1 MSECPSKGALFLSV
15 LASALRLLPP
25 ERAHGVTL
33 WALRHGLGPRLSEP
47 DDPILACALW
57 GRSFGNPIG
66 IAAGFDK
73 NAEAPAAL
81 RAMGFGFVEVGSVT
95 PRPQP
100 GNPRPRLFRLPED
113 GAVINRMGFNNDGV
127 SAVAARLEAYRAA
140 PAGPGR
146 SARRAGPVGVNLGKN
161 RDSVDAGADYAEGVA
176 GLARF
181 ADYLAINV
189 SSPNTP
195 GLRALQGP
203 DELRDLI
210 ARVQEVLAAQAL
222 DAPPP
227 VLVKVAPDLTD
238 ADLEDIAGVALE
250 TGLGG
255 LIATNSTIARPDSL
269 GSRHRQEAGGLS
281 GRPLFRSSTEIL
293 SRLYRLTHGELPLI
307 GVGGIASGADVLT
320 KIRAGAALVQLYS
333 ALVFGGPALLP
344 RIKRDLA
351 AGLRRQGFATVAEA
365 VGADHRDA
373 G

>member
-1 MSECPSKGALFLSV
+1 MLSLSV

-25 ERAHGVTL
+25 EQAHRATL

-47 DDPILACALW
+47 DDPILACSLW

-73 NAEAPAAL
+73 SAEAPAAL

-100 GNPRPRLFRLPED
+100 GNPKPRLFRLPED

-127 SAVAARLEAYRAA
+127 SAVAARLESYRAA
-140 PAGPGR
+140 PAGTGL
-146 SARRAGPVGVNLGKN
+146 VGVNLGKN
-161 RDSVDAGADYAEGVA
+161 RDAVDAGADYAQGVA

-227 VLVKVAPDLTD
+227 VLVKVAPDLSD

-255 LIATNSTIARPDSL
+255 LIATNTSIARPDSL

-281 GRPLFRSSTEIL
+281 GRPLFRSSTGIL
-293 SRLYRLTHGELPLI
+293 SRLYRLTHGKLPLI
-307 GVGGIASGADVLT
+307 GVGGIASGADALT

-351 AGLRRQGFATVAEA
+351 AGLRRQGFATVTEA

>member
-1 MSECPSKGALFLSV
+1 MFEGVLSLSV

-25 ERAHGVTL
+25 ERAHGATL

-127 SAVAARLEAYRAA
+127 SAVAARLKSYRAA
-140 PAGPGR
+140 PAGTGR
-146 SARRAGPVGVNLGKN
+146 PARRAGPVGVNLGKN

-293 SRLYRLTHGELPLI
+293 SRLYRLTRGELPLI
-307 GVGGIASGADVLT
+307 GVGGIASGADALT